1 MTGVRS
7 SVSLLVAVALT
18 ASAASAAP
26 PKRPAAPAASPPV
39 AAPSPTEEPKSL
51 SDLLTG
57 EAKTHYDIAR
67 ILYRD
72 GDHAGALSKFRRA
85 YEISHDV
92 RLLWNMAACEKNL
105 RHYVKVLALVEQ
117 YVKDGQLDA
126 PDLSRALTFATA
138 VRTLVGE
145 LSVRADEADATLTVD
160 DEDLGKTPFA
170 QPILVDMGRR
180 RVRVTKTGFRPFERT
195 IDVEGGNT
203 LDMPIVLEREVA
215 RLVVRAR
222 ATDAIRVDDRVVGQ
236 GSWTGLLPVGPHV
249 VVVSTSAGHSRRT
262 DVVLLDRESR
272 ELSVEM
278 ESGGGVPRWL
288 WWVGGG
294 VLVAG
299 AAVGGYFLFRP
310 SAAQAPAGTLGAYE
324 VP

>member
-1 MTGVRS
+1 
-7 SVSLLVAVALT
+7 VAVALVGSP
-18 ASAASAAP
+18 APAAP
-26 PKRPAAPAASPPV
+26 PKRSPVSTASPPV
-39 AAPSPTEEPKSL
+39 APAPPSDEPKSL

-85 YEISHDV
+85 YELSHDV

-126 PDLSRALTFATA
+126 PDLARALTFATA
-138 VRTLVGE
+138 VRSLVGE
-145 LSVRADEADATLTVD
+145 LTLRADEADASISVD
-160 DEDLGKTPFA
+160 DEAVGRTPFT

-180 RVRVTKTGFRPFERT
+180 RVRAAKGGFRPFERT
-195 IDVEGGNT
+195 IDVEGGST
-203 LDMPIVLEREVA
+203 LDLPLVLEREVG

-236 GSWTGLLPVGPHV
+236 GTWSGLLPVGSHA
-249 VVVSTSAGHSRRT
+249 VVVSTPNGNSRRT
-262 DVVLLDRESR
+262 DVVLVDRESR
-272 ELSVEM
+272 ELTVEID
-278 ESGGGVPRWL
+278 SGGAIPKWL

-310 SAAQAPAGTLGAYE
+310 SGTEAPPTGTLGAYQ